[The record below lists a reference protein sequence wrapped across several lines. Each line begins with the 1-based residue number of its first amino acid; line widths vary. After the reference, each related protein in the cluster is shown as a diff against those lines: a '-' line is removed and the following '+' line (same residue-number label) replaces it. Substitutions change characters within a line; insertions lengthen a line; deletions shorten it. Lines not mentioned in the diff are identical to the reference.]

1 MEPNQV
7 YELLRVLTSPVVAIT
22 SRKGDK
28 LNGMISDGACRASIV
43 PDIPRM
49 VVIIHKCNLSH
60 DLVMETG
67 KFGLHV
73 LNEGQVSVVE
83 ALGFTSGRDG
93 DKMAK
98 VPHHIGKLGLPVL
111 DDHFVAFECDVINA
125 MDTGSSTIFL
135 GEAKETW
142 QGTGRPMT
150 PFYLRDH
157 IPAHWGQNYM
167 KNLIWA
173 QNWARERSHDIKP
186 LVWKGLQKQK

>member
-49 VVIIHKCNLSH
+49 VFIIHKCNLSH

-73 LNEGQVSVVE
+73 LNEGQIPVVE
-83 ALGFTSGRDG
+83 ALGFTSGRDA
-93 DKMAK
+93 DKMPK
-98 VPHHIGKLGLPVL
+98 VPHHLGKRGLPVL
-111 DDHFVAFECDVINA
+111 DDH
-125 MDTGSSTIFL
+125 
-135 GEAKETW
+135 
-142 QGTGRPMT
+142 
-150 PFYLRDH
+150 
-157 IPAHWGQNYM
+157 
-167 KNLIWA
+167 
-173 QNWARERSHDIKP
+173 
-186 LVWKGLQKQK
+186 